1 MKTYWIEFG
10 IDLPEGLTA
19 ADIEMILYKGGL
31 KHFGYAWSTGSILK
45 VEDAEE

>member
-1 MKTYWIEFG
+1 MKTYCIEFS

-31 KHFGYAWSTGSILK
+31 KHFGYEWSSGSILSI
-45 VEDAEE
+45 EDAEE